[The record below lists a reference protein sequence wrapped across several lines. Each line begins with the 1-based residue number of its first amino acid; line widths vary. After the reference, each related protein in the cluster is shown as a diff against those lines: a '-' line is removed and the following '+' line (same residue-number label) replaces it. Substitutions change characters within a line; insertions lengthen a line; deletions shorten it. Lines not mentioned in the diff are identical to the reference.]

1 MGFFCDIIFGFVWV
15 FYFFN
20 QQTFHGCFYKLQSL
34 FLTTLSESLWMCCV
48 PEYGRTTF
56 LKPSEIHQSFLFE
69 GLVGP
74 TAQPNCASWDY
85 FHLSLSLSSSSME
98 NIYGK
103 IQPIYCDLCRISIFY
118 PSGKI
123 SGSVCRIWR
132 GFFWGEMWQKNRWR
146 MGNHLH
152 KKIICQLQRQSSTM
166 REISRPPFHVSLVSQ
181 YLTGNLMFYLLRRGQ
196 ERSNNTGL

>member
-1 MGFFCDIIFGFVWV
+1 MVEQPSWSHQKFINHFYLKDWLAPPPNPTVHHEIISIF
-15 FYFFN
+15 
-20 QQTFHGCFYKLQSL
+20 
-34 FLTTLSESLWMCCV
+34 
-48 PEYGRTTF
+48 
-56 LKPSEIHQSFLFE
+56 
-69 GLVGP
+69 
-74 TAQPNCASWDY
+74 
-85 FHLSLSLSSSSME
+85 LSLSRLHPWKISME
-98 NIYGK
+98 KSSLFTVIYVEF
-103 IQPIYCDLCRISIFY
+103 QSFY